1 MKKPLCLLLLL
12 FTLSLTACT
21 EKETLRPPTTA
32 VPTTEISATTTEG
45 ITSATVKKTET
56 PFSTSAAATTTVTT
70 TASTTAKITTTLK
83 TTTTSS
89 VTTAT
94 KPMTTQTLN
103 PTKPSVTDPKQAAY
117 AQALELLDESA
128 YSYQGLVNTLK
139 YLGFAEEYATF
150 AADTCGA
157 DWNKQAARR
166 AQYHLDGIGYGR
178 KAIIDLLIGEGF
190 TEAQVSYAL
199 EANNL

>member
-1 MKKPLCLLLLL
+1 MKRITGLLLVLLLLP
-12 FTLSLTACT
+12 TLTACGEQT
-21 EKETLRPPTTA
+21 PTD
-32 VPTTEISATTTEG
+32 VTTTIATTT
-45 ITSATVKKTET
+45 ATTATET
-56 PFSTSAAATTTVTT
+56 TTTVTEATTATATTVTT
-70 TASTTAKITTTLK
+70 TTITTTSTTVKTTTTAK

-89 VTTAT
+89 VTTTA
-94 KPMTTQTLN
+94 KPTTTRTLDLS
-103 PTKPSVTDPKQAAY
+103 KPSTGVTGPKQAAY
-117 AQALELLDESA
+117 AQAIKLLDESA
-128 YSYQGLVNTLK
+128 YSYQSLVDTLK

-166 AQYHLDGIGYGR
+166 AQYHLDGMGYDT

-190 TEAQVSYAL
+190 TEAQVAYAL

>member
-1 MKKPLCLLLLL
+1 MKQITGLLLVLLLLP
-12 FTLSLTACT
+12 TLTACGEQT
-21 EKETLRPPTTA
+21 PTDT
-32 VPTTEISATTTEG
+32 ATTT
-45 ITSATVKKTET
+45 ATTAAETTTTVTE
-56 PFSTSAAATTTVTT
+56 ATTTTATTVTT
-70 TASTTAKITTTLK
+70 TTTITTIPTISTTAKITTTLK

-89 VTTAT
+89 VTTTA
-94 KPMTTQTLN
+94 KPTTTRTLDLS
-103 PTKPSVTDPKQAAY
+103 KPSTGVTGPKQAAY
-117 AQALELLDESA
+117 AQAINLLDESA
-128 YSYQGLVNTLK
+128 YSYQSLVDTLK

-166 AQYHLDGIGYGR
+166 AQYHLDGMGYDT

-190 TEAQVSYAL
+190 TEAQVAYAL

>member
-1 MKKPLCLLLLL
+1 MKRITGLLLVLLLLP
-12 FTLSLTACT
+12 TLTACG
-21 EKETLRPPTTA
+21 EQAPTDT
-32 VPTTEISATTTEG
+32 ATTT
-45 ITSATVKKTET
+45 ATTAAETTTTVTE
-56 PFSTSAAATTTVTT
+56 ATTTTTATTVTT
-70 TASTTAKITTTLK
+70 TTTITTTSTTVKTTTTAK

-89 VTTAT
+89 VTTTA
-94 KPMTTQTLN
+94 KPTTTRTLDLS
-103 PTKPSVTDPKQAAY
+103 KPSTGVTGPKQAAY
-117 AQALELLDESA
+117 AQAIKLLDESA
-128 YSYQGLVNTLK
+128 YSYQSLVDTLK

-166 AQYHLDGIGYGR
+166 AQYHLDGMGYDT

-190 TEAQVSYAL
+190 TEAQVAYAL